1 MPNHVHTETHCRLFA
16 DDTLLYRVVE
26 TISDQVQ
33 LQQDLKRLEQ
43 WAADCSDWVMVMVF
57 NPTDQVLHHVDQ
69 QRQDSKF
76 SFLRAVWSSAELSR
90 P

>member
-26 TISDQVQ
+26 TVSDQVIH

-43 WAADCSDWVMVMVF
+43 WAADWGMVF
-57 NPTDQVLHHVDQ
+57 NP
-69 QRQDSKF
+69 
-76 SFLRAVWSSAELSR
+76 
-90 P
+90 